1 MSPMTR
7 LAPGLTIGFKTSP
20 QGVDLATLDATWR
33 VAGSLDAFDAGWVND
48 HLTDANLERGGS
60 SLEPM
65 TLLAALAHH
74 VPGKWLGTAVLS
86 NTFRHPSMLAKE
98 ATVLD
103 NLTGGRFI
111 LGLGAGWHPGEHE
124 TFGIPLPPPS
134 ERFDRYESALHVLRA
149 LFSERARRPPGVD
162 LDDPFTRLVGATNE
176 PGTVRPGGPLI
187 WLGGQKKRGIDLAVR
202 FADGWPMPGNMAGD
216 VAYFTAKRDE
226 IRRALE
232 VAGRDPDDFT
242 FAGQVVSGATT
253 AARREALEAAEAF
266 VRAGADH
273 VIVGI
278 AAAGGPA
285 ALEAAAHDVARP
297 LRERF
302 G

>member
-7 LAPGLTIGFKTSP
+7 LSPGLTIGFKTSP
-20 QGVDLATLDATWR
+20 QGVDLAVLDATWR
-33 VAGSLDAFDAGWVND
+33 AAGTLDAFDVGWVND
-48 HLTDANLERGGS
+48 HLTDANRDRGGS

-65 TLLAALAHH
+65 TLLASLAHH
-74 VPGKWLGTAVLS
+74 VPGRWLGTAVLS

-124 TFGIPLPPPS
+124 TFGIRLAQPA
-134 ERFDRYESALHVLRA
+134 ERFDRYEGTLRVLRA
-149 LFSERARRPPGVD
+149 LFSEQARRPPGVD
-162 LDDPFTRLVGATNE
+162 LDDPFTPLVGATNE
-176 PGTVRPGGPLI
+176 PGTMRQGGPLL
-187 WLGGQKKRGIDLAVR
+187 WLGGQKRRGIDLAVR
-202 FADGWPMPGNMAGD
+202 FADGWPMPGNMSGD
-216 VAYFTAKRDE
+216 VVYFSSKRDE
-226 IRRALE
+226 IRHALE
-232 VAGRDPDDFT
+232 AAGRDPDDFS
-242 FAGQVVSGATT
+242 FAGQVVSGATS
-253 AARREALEAAEAF
+253 AARREALEAAGAF
-266 VRAGADH
+266 VQAGADH

-278 AAAGGPA
+278 ASAAGPP
-285 ALEAAAHDVARP
+285 ALEAAAREIAVP